1 MLSWIFIV
9 LAHWNNSPR
18 IDMSPHSVTLSCMI
32 PDQPVFSLS
41 PYCCVL
47 SREATNTN
55 YIVFS
60 LTRSGIEPTIYHTR
74 RPDQGLNPR
83 STTLDDPIRDWTHDL
98 PHSTTRSGIEPTI
111 YHTRRPDQG
120 LNPRSTTLDA
130 SMLTITLPMWS
141 RHLKVADIYYSK
153 EGNAQWFLSP
163 YMYKMGLVSNFPWT
177 SGL

>member
-98 PHSTTRSGIEPTI
+98 PHSTRACSPLHYQCGQGISKLLIFITVKKEMLSGF
-111 YHTRRPDQG
+111 YHLTCTKWVLFQIF
-120 LNPRSTTLDA
+120 LEQVVFKTTAL
-130 SMLTITLPMWS
+130 SMDS
-141 RHLKVADIYYSK
+141 Y
-153 EGNAQWFLSP
+153 
-163 YMYKMGLVSNFPWT
+163 
-177 SGL
+177 

>member
-1 MLSWIFIV
+1 
-9 LAHWNNSPR
+9 
-18 IDMSPHSVTLSCMI
+18 MSPHSVTLSCMI

-60 LTRSGIEPTIYHTR
+60 L
-74 RPDQGLNPR
+74 
-83 STTLDDPIRDWTHDL
+83 
-98 PHSTTRSGIEPTI
+98 TRSGIEPTI

-163 YMYKMGLVSNFPWT
+163 YMYKMGLVSNFP
-177 SGL
+177 